1 MDFTC
6 PDADAHGLQRKRC
19 RPDNAHH
26 RRIGGAG
33 MPIGY
38 KFRLGRLD
46 CKVGEGYGMLADGS
60 ALAGS
65 MARTIDLVRQMT
77 ESVGI
82 PLLRQCGWRA

>member
-1 MDFTC
+1 
-6 PDADAHGLQRKRC
+6 
-19 RPDNAHH
+19 
-26 RRIGGAG
+26 

-65 MARTIDLVRQMT
+65 MALMFHLVWGKST
-77 ESVGI
+77 ATSVGV
-82 PLLRQCGWRA
+82 PLPERLSAWRV